1 MNKAQIIESKEFAY
15 RLAEMIRD
23 QVPNEEFA
31 MLYYYLNNNDI
42 AEAGRFIGEIVKPMG
57 DWIVGEL
64 QNGP

>member
-1 MNKAQIIESKEFAY
+1 MNKDQIIESREFAY
-15 RLAEMIRD
+15 RLANMIHD
-23 QVPNEEFA
+23 QISPEQWA

-64 QNGP
+64 EYD

>member
-1 MNKAQIIESKEFAY
+1 MNTAQIIESKEFAY
-15 RLAEMIRD
+15 RLNDMIHD
-23 QVPNEEFA
+23 QISQEQWA

-64 QNGP
+64 QND